1 MTTSAAPFDS
11 RLAPI
16 FTDVKAE
23 SEPQT
28 YWHQKAKDVRL
39 ERIDGV
45 VHLYR
50 YTDILAVNRH
60 PAVLGQ
66 GGRGSILGSNSALI
80 PLEIDGADHMKYR
93 KLLDPLFAPKRV
105 ALLESSFRVLA
116 AELIDSFSD
125 EKEVDLYEKFC
136 VPLPCLTFLRL
147 VGAPTE
153 DLDFFLEFKDAVI
166 HAEGDTPEQKMASA
180 AVAGLKLYEYLN
192 ALIEERRKHPPR
204 DDLLGAL
211 MQGTVDGEPVSQL
224 ELLNML
230 FLLMFAGLDTVTA
243 SMSCIFSWLARHPEQ
258 RDLLVKNPDS
268 IRAAVEE
275 LLRYESPVP
284 AGTRYATE
292 DIDLG
297 GEAHPCR
304 RGHPRNLVRCQRR
317 SHDDREIR
325 SALTSSGRGRF
336 TWCSRAVRTA
346 VWARTSRVSNCVWRS
361 RNSTDD
367 FPGTASRKATSRV
380 MTTSP
385 CGWWSI
391 CLSPWATDNGA

>member
-11 RLAPI
+11 RLARI
-16 FTDVKAE
+16 FTEVKSE
-23 SEPQT
+23 SQPQNF
-28 YWHQKAKDVRL
+28 YHQKATEVRL

-50 YTDILAVNRH
+50 YNDILAVNRH
-60 PAVLGQ
+60 PGVLGQ

-80 PLEIDGADHMKYR
+80 PLELDGANHMKYR

-125 EKEVDLYEKFC
+125 EKEVDLYERFC

-166 HAEGDTPEQKMASA
+166 HAEGNTAEEKMASA
-180 AVAGLKLYEYLN
+180 AVAGAKLYEYLN

-224 ELLNML
+224 EFLNML

-243 SMSCIFSWLARHPEQ
+243 SMSCIFAWLAQNPEQ
-258 RDLLVKNPDS
+258 RDLLVQNPDS

-297 GEAHPCR
+297 GEVIRAGEAIHAIWSAANADPAVVENPLEVNFERPRQIHMVFASGTHRCLGSHLARLELRLAIEEFHR
-304 RGHPRNLVRCQRR
+304 RFPRYRISDNEEPIY
-317 SHDDREIR
+317 DNI
-325 SALTSSGRGRF
+325 
-336 TWCSRAVRTA
+336 AVRVVNYLPITLG
-346 VWARTSRVSNCVWRS
+346 V
-361 RNSTDD
+361 
-367 FPGTASRKATSRV
+367 G
-380 MTTSP
+380 
-385 CGWWSI
+385 
-391 CLSPWATDNGA
+391 

>member
-1 MTTSAAPFDS
+1 MTTSTEPFDS
-11 RLAPI
+11 RLARI
-16 FTDVKAE
+16 FNEVKSE
-23 SEPQT
+23 SQPQN
-28 YWHQKAKDVRL
+28 YYHQKAKDVRL

-50 YTDILAVNRH
+50 YDDILAVNRH

-105 ALLESSFRVLA
+105 ALLESSFRALA
-116 AELIDSFSD
+116 AELIDSFRH
-125 EKEVDLYEKFC
+125 EKNVDLYQRFC

-192 ALIEERRKHPPR
+192 ALIDARRKHPSR
-204 DDLLGAL
+204 DDLLGSL
-211 MQGTVDGEPVSQL
+211 MQGSVDGEPVSQL

-258 RDLLVKNPDS
+258 RARVVQDPALV
-268 IRAAVEE
+268 RAAVEE

-297 GEAHPCR
+297 GEVIRAGEAVHAIWSAANLDPTAVEDPLEVNFERPRQVHMVFASGTHRCLGSHLARLELRLAVEEFHR
-304 RGHPRNLVRCQRR
+304 RFPRYSITLGEEPRYNN
-317 SHDDREIR
+317 I
-325 SALTSSGRGRF
+325 
-336 TWCSRAVRTA
+336 AVRMVEYLPITL
-346 VWARTSRVSNCVWRS
+346 
-361 RNSTDD
+361 
-367 FPGTASRKATSRV
+367 GI
-380 MTTSP
+380 
-385 CGWWSI
+385 G
-391 CLSPWATDNGA
+391 

>member
-1 MTTSAAPFDS
+1 MTATAQPFDS

-16 FTDVKAE
+16 FTEVRAD

-28 YWHQKAKDVRL
+28 YWHQKAKDIRL

-50 YTDILAVNRH
+50 YQDILTVNRH

-80 PLEIDGADHMKYR
+80 PLELDGPDHMKYR

-105 ALLESSFRVLA
+105 ALLEAGFRTLA
-116 AELIDSFSD
+116 AELIDSFSH
-125 EKEVDLYEKFC
+125 EQNVDLYERFC

-147 VGAPTE
+147 LGAPTE
-153 DLDFFLEFKDAVI
+153 DLAFFLEFKDAVI
-166 HAEGDTPEQKMASA
+166 HAEGSTAEEKMASA
-180 AVAGLKLYEYLN
+180 GVAGARLYEYLN
-192 ALIEERRKHPPR
+192 ALIDERRKHAPR

-211 MQGTVDGEPVSQL
+211 MQGTVDGEQVSQL

-258 RDLLVKNPDS
+258 RDRLVANPEL
-268 IRAAVEE
+268 IRPGVEE

-297 GEAHPCR
+297 GEVIRAGEAIHAIWSAANLDPSQIENPLEANFDRPRQTHMVFASGTHRCLGSHLARLELRLAVEEFHRRFPEYHITEGDEPCYD
-304 RGHPRNLVRCQRR
+304 N
-317 SHDDREIR
+317 I
-325 SALTSSGRGRF
+325 
-336 TWCSRAVRTA
+336 AVRMANYLPIT
-346 VWARTSRVSNCVWRS
+346 
-361 RNSTDD
+361 
-367 FPGTASRKATSRV
+367 
-380 MTTSP
+380 
-385 CGWWSI
+385 
-391 CLSPWATDNGA
+391 LGAG

>member
-1 MTTSAAPFDS
+1 MTTCAEPFDS
-11 RLAPI
+11 RLARI
-16 FTDVKAE
+16 FNEVKSE
-23 SEPQT
+23 SQPQAF
-28 YWHQKAKDVRL
+28 YHQKAAEVRL

-45 VHLYR
+45 VHLYC
-50 YTDILAVNRH
+50 YNDILAVNRH

-80 PLEIDGADHMKYR
+80 PLEIDGADHVKYR

-105 ALLESSFRVLA
+105 AALEASFRELA
-116 AELIDSFSD
+116 AELIDSFSH
-125 EKEVDLYEKFC
+125 EQEVDLYEKFC

-147 VGAPTE
+147 VGAPTK

-166 HAEGDTPEQKMASA
+166 HAEGNTPEEKVASA

-258 RDLLVKNPDS
+258 RDFLVQHPES

-297 GEAHPCR
+297 GEVIHAGEAIHAIWSAANLDPATIEDPLEVNFERPRQIHMVFASGTHRCLGSHLARLELRLAIEEFHR
-304 RGHPRNLVRCQRR
+304 RFPRYSITKGEEPRYDN
-317 SHDDREIR
+317 I
-325 SALTSSGRGRF
+325 
-336 TWCSRAVRTA
+336 AVRMVEYLPITLG
-346 VWARTSRVSNCVWRS
+346 V
-361 RNSTDD
+361 
-367 FPGTASRKATSRV
+367 G
-380 MTTSP
+380 
-385 CGWWSI
+385 
-391 CLSPWATDNGA
+391 

>member
-11 RLAPI
+11 RLARI
-16 FTDVKAE
+16 FTEVE
-23 SEPQT
+23 SESQPQDF
-28 YWHQKAKDVRL
+28 YHHKAKEVRL

-50 YTDILAVNRH
+50 YDDILAVNRH

-66 GGRGSILGSNSALI
+66 GGRGSILGSSSALI
-80 PLEIDGADHMKYR
+80 PLELDGPDHMKYR

-105 ALLESSFRVLA
+105 AELESSFRKLA

-125 EKEVDLYEKFC
+125 EEEVDLYEKFC
-136 VPLPCLTFLRL
+136 VPLPCLTFLGL
-147 VGAPTE
+147 LGAPTE
-153 DLDFFLEFKDAVI
+153 DLDFFLEFKDGVI
-166 HAEGDTPEQKMASA
+166 HAEGNTAEEKMASA

-204 DDLLGAL
+204 DDLLGTL
-211 MQGTVDGEPVSQL
+211 MEGTVDGEPVTQL

-243 SMSCIFSWLARHPEQ
+243 SMSCIFAWLAR
-258 RDLLVKNPDS
+258 NPDERDFLVENPTS

-284 AGTRYATE
+284 SGTRYATE

-297 GEAHPCR
+297 GEVIHAGEAIHAIWSAANADPAKIDNPLEVKFDRARQIHMVFASGTHRCLGSNLARLELKLAVEEFHR
-304 RGHPRNLVRCQRR
+304 RFPRYHISPGKQPVYSN
-317 SHDDREIR
+317 I
-325 SALTSSGRGRF
+325 
-336 TWCSRAVRTA
+336 AVRM
-346 VWARTSRVSNCVWRS
+346 VSYLPVTLRA
-361 RNSTDD
+361 D
-367 FPGTASRKATSRV
+367 
-380 MTTSP
+380 
-385 CGWWSI
+385 
-391 CLSPWATDNGA
+391 

>member
-1 MTTSAAPFDS
+1 MTTSTEPFDS

-16 FTDVKAE
+16 FTEVKAD

-45 VHLYR
+45 VHLYC
-50 YTDILAVNRH
+50 YKDILAINRH
-60 PAVLGQ
+60 PAILGQ
-66 GGRGSILGSNSALI
+66 GGRGSILGSSSALI
-80 PLEIDGADHMKYR
+80 PLELDGADHVKYR

-105 ALLESSFRVLA
+105 ALLESSFRALA
-116 AELIDSFSD
+116 AELIDSFSH
-125 EKEVDLYEKFC
+125 EQNVDLYERYC
-136 VPLPCLTFLRL
+136 IPLPCLTFLRL
-147 VGAPTE
+147 LGAPTE
-153 DLDFFLEFKDAVI
+153 DLPFFLEFKDGVI
-166 HAEGDTPEQKMASA
+166 HAEGETVEEKMASA
-180 AVAGLKLYEYLN
+180 VVAGAKLYEYLN
-192 ALIEERRKHPPR
+192 ALIEERRKHAPR

-211 MQGTVDGEPVSQL
+211 ILGDVDGEPVSQL

-258 RDLLVKNPDS
+258 RDRLVQNPEL

-297 GEAHPCR
+297 GEVIRAGEVIHAIWSAANVDPSQIENPLEANFDRPRQTHMVFASGTHRCLGSHLARLELRLAVEEFHR
-304 RGHPRNLVRCQRR
+304 RFAEYHITEGDGPRYDN
-317 SHDDREIR
+317 I
-325 SALTSSGRGRF
+325 
-336 TWCSRAVRTA
+336 AVRMANYLPVTLG
-346 VWARTSRVSNCVWRS
+346 V
-361 RNSTDD
+361 
-367 FPGTASRKATSRV
+367 G
-380 MTTSP
+380 
-385 CGWWSI
+385 
-391 CLSPWATDNGA
+391 

>member
-1 MTTSAAPFDS
+1 MTTCAEPFDS
-11 RLAPI
+11 RLARI
-16 FTDVKAE
+16 FTEVKSE
-23 SEPQT
+23 SQPQAF
-28 YWHQKAKDVRL
+28 YHQKAAEVRL

-45 VHLYR
+45 VHLYC
-50 YTDILAVNRH
+50 YNDILAVNRH

-80 PLEIDGADHMKYR
+80 PLEIDGADHVKYR

-105 ALLESSFRVLA
+105 AALEASFRELA
-116 AELIDSFSD
+116 AELIDGFSR
-125 EKEVDLYEKFC
+125 ENEVDLYEKFC

-147 VGAPTE
+147 VGAPTK

-166 HAEGDTPEQKMASA
+166 HAEGNTPEEKMASA

-258 RDLLVKNPDS
+258 RDFLVQHPES

-297 GEAHPCR
+297 GEVIHAGEAIHAIWSAA
-304 RGHPRNLVRCQRR
+304 NLDPATIEDPLEVNFERARQIHMVFASGTHRCLGSHLARLELRLAIEEFQRR
-317 SHDDREIR
+317 FPRYSITNGEEPRYDNI
-325 SALTSSGRGRF
+325 
-336 TWCSRAVRTA
+336 AVRMVEYLPITLG
-346 VWARTSRVSNCVWRS
+346 VR
-361 RNSTDD
+361 
-367 FPGTASRKATSRV
+367 
-380 MTTSP
+380 
-385 CGWWSI
+385 
-391 CLSPWATDNGA
+391 

>member
-1 MTTSAAPFDS
+1 MTATAQPFDS

-16 FTDVKAE
+16 FTALKTD

-28 YWHQKAKDVRL
+28 YWHHKAKDVRL

-50 YTDILAVNRH
+50 YQDILIINRH
-60 PAVLGQ
+60 SAVLGQ

-80 PLEIDGADHMKYR
+80 PLELDGPDHVKYR
-93 KLLDPLFAPKRV
+93 RLLDPLFAPKRV
-105 ALLESSFRVLA
+105 ALLEASFRALA
-116 AELIDSFSD
+116 AELIDSFSH
-125 EKEVDLYEKFC
+125 EQNVDLYERFC

-147 VGAPTE
+147 LGAPTE
-153 DLDFFLEFKDAVI
+153 DLAFFLEFKDAVI
-166 HAEGDTPEQKMASA
+166 HAEGGTAEEKMASA
-180 AVAGLKLYEYLN
+180 AVAGAKLYEYLN
-192 ALIEERRKHPPR
+192 ALIDERRKHPPR

-211 MQGTVDGEPVSQL
+211 MQGTVDGEQVSQL

-258 RDLLVKNPDS
+258 RDRLVANPEL
-268 IRAAVEE
+268 IRPAVEE

-297 GEAHPCR
+297 GEVIRAGEAIHAIWSAANLDPSQIENPLEANFDR
-304 RGHPRNLVRCQRR
+304 PRQTHMVFASGTHRCLG
-317 SHDDREIR
+317 SHLARLELR
-325 SALTSSGRGRF
+325 LAVEEFHHRF
-336 TWCSRAVRTA
+336 PRYRIAEGDEPRYDNIAVRMA
-346 VWARTSRVSNCVWRS
+346 NYLPINLGV
-361 RNSTDD
+361 
-367 FPGTASRKATSRV
+367 G
-380 MTTSP
+380 
-385 CGWWSI
+385 
-391 CLSPWATDNGA
+391 

>member
-1 MTTSAAPFDS
+1 VTTSTEPFDS
-11 RLAPI
+11 RLARI
-16 FTDVKAE
+16 FDEVKSE
-23 SEPQT
+23 SQPQNF
-28 YWHQKAKDVRL
+28 YHQKAKDVRL

-50 YTDILAVNRH
+50 YKDILAVNRH

-80 PLEIDGADHMKYR
+80 PLEIDGADHVKYR

-125 EKEVDLYEKFC
+125 EKEVDLYQRFC

-147 VGAPTE
+147 VGAPTD

-166 HAEGDTPEQKMASA
+166 HAEGDTPAQKMASA

-192 ALIEERRKHPPR
+192 ALIDARRKHPPR

-211 MQGTVDGEPVSQL
+211 MQGSVNGEPVSQL

-297 GEAHPCR
+297 GEVIHAGEAIHAIWSAANVDPTTIEDPLDVNFERPRQIHMVFASGTHRCLGSHLARLELRLAIEEFHR
-304 RGHPRNLVRCQRR
+304 RFPRYSITQG
-317 SHDDREIR
+317 REPRYDNI
-325 SALTSSGRGRF
+325 
-336 TWCSRAVRTA
+336 AVRMVEYLPITLG
-346 VWARTSRVSNCVWRS
+346 
-361 RNSTDD
+361 D
-367 FPGTASRKATSRV
+367 G
-380 MTTSP
+380 
-385 CGWWSI
+385 
-391 CLSPWATDNGA
+391 

>member
-16 FTDVKAE
+16 FTEVKGDG
-23 SEPQT
+23 EPQHF
-28 YWHQKAKDVRL
+28 WHRKANDVRM
-39 ERIDGV
+39 ERLDGI

-50 YTDILAVNRH
+50 YTDILTVNRH

-80 PLEIDGADHMKYR
+80 PLELDGPGHVKYR

-105 ALLESSFRVLA
+105 ALLEASFRALA
-116 AELIDSFSD
+116 RELIDSFSH
-125 EKEVDLYEKFC
+125 EKTVDLYDRFC

-147 VGAPTE
+147 LGAPTE
-153 DLDFFLEFKDAVI
+153 DLTFFLEFKDAVI
-166 HAEGDTPEQKMASA
+166 HAKGDTAEEKTASA
-180 AVAGLKLYEYLN
+180 AVAGAKLYEYLN
-192 ALIEERRKHPPR
+192 ALIDARREHPPR

-243 SMSCIFSWLARHPEQ
+243 SMSCIFAWLARHPEQ
-258 RDLLVKNPDS
+258 RDRLVRNPEA

-297 GEAHPCR
+297 GEVIHAGEAIHAIWSAANVDPTATESPMDVKFDR
-304 RGHPRNLVRCQRR
+304 PRNVHMVFASGTHRCLGSHLARLELRLAIEELHRR
-317 SHDDREIR
+317 FPRYGITRDDEPRYDNI
-325 SALTSSGRGRF
+325 
-336 TWCSRAVRTA
+336 AVRMVEYLPITLD
-346 VWARTSRVSNCVWRS
+346 V
-361 RNSTDD
+361 
-367 FPGTASRKATSRV
+367 G
-380 MTTSP
+380 
-385 CGWWSI
+385 
-391 CLSPWATDNGA
+391 